1 MAAAGAPPSLVGP
14 VAMALPLRTA
24 HAPPLLRV
32 QPRLLDRRRRCLPTL
47 LLLLYRKRLQLLFFL
62 LLVFSSLV
70 FLPLVRRR
78 WQLHLQLS
86 RIEDIGL
93 ATHTDRTPHS
103 LQPLH
108 TPPPTPGPWILITII
123 HSRQHHSP
131 PFPSLTLV
139 SRRMRDHSGMVPGLP
154 TASALARSMYTA
166 LHDAG
171 TTNSHH
177 HHIHTMSR

>member
-1 MAAAGAPPSLVGP
+1 
-14 VAMALPLRTA
+14 MALPLRTA
-24 HAPPLLRV
+24 HALPLLRV
-32 QPRLLDRRRRCLPTL
+32 QPGLLIRRRRCLPTL
-47 LLLLYRKRLQLLFFL
+47 LLHRHRLQLLFLLL

-78 WQLHLQLS
+78 WQQLPLQLS

-93 ATHTDRTPHS
+93 STHHRQDTTFTPAVAYA
-103 LQPLH
+103 PL
-108 TPPPTPGPWILITII
+108 PPPPGPWILITII

-166 LHDAG
+166 LQHAC
-171 TTNSHH
+171 TTNSHN